1 MIQGGRSK
9 WDRLV
14 ERMGYSVLSG
24 NGQSFFVLFFL
35 EFSCGILL
43 FSLWFFLVMPQQ
55 LSTVVV
61 LAGGV
66 VCHEDGTTLKLQG
79 V

>member
-1 MIQGGRSK
+1 MEERSK

-14 ERMGYSVLSG
+14 KGMGYSVLSG
-24 NGQSFFVLFFL
+24 NGQSFLFCFFL

-43 FSLWFFLVMPQQ
+43 FSLWFFLVMPQH

-66 VCHEDGTTLKLQG
+66 ICHEDGTTLTL
-79 V
+79 